1 MIENTF
7 LFISVNLICYTFFYL
22 KRFTN
27 AYTQAGKRFGK
38 DVTFFAKVSHNEAL
52 SERCGADE
60 RGTHPLYE
68 RVSHNHPRE
77 NVF

>member
-1 MIENTF
+1 M
-7 LFISVNLICYTFFYL
+7 LHFFL
-22 KRFTN
+22 KRFIS
-27 AYTQAGKRFGK
+27 AYTQRWKRFGK

-52 SERCGADE
+52 SGCCGADE